1 MGEVVRLPKGT
12 QVWSPTEEV
21 DPLHPQAQ
29 VLMMVTGDVYMT
41 LQNPQPAGEN
51 VPDDDAPEPTTEIDV
66 VVDEPE
72 PFRRKDRRAQ
82 LQPVVRGGT
91 WRSLFRRGAHRAG
104 RRA

>member
-1 MGEVVRLPKGT
+1 MGEVVRMPKGT

-41 LQNPQPAGEN
+41 LQNPTPAGED
-51 VPDDDAPEPTTEIDV
+51 VLDDPEPTPTGELDIV
-66 VVDEPE
+66 LGEPE
-72 PFRRKDRRAQ
+72 PFRRKDRRPEV
-82 LQPVVRGGT
+82 QPVVRSS